1 MRTLVVVL
9 VALAWANVAPASEW
23 TLRLEPL
30 AIPEMPGVQSFVSA
44 TVDGRIVIIGGRT
57 DGLHQFRPPTSFL
70 ASDNNTTIYVVDPDT
85 RSVQQASVLSLP
97 VPIAEQLQSTNMQFV
112 QYGHLLVIT
121 GGYGYAASVGDH
133 VTHGRITLVDVRG
146 LVADIDVGADISG
159 RFRTLQDDRFAV
171 TGGYLGRI
179 GDTLMLVGGH
189 RFDGRYNPMG
199 GPSFTQTY
207 TDGLLR
213 FTIDTI
219 GPTFTATTISTQTDA
234 EHLHRRD
241 YNLLPQILPD
251 GRHAYTVYS
260 GVFQREVDLPFLH
273 PVTITTT
280 DYQPHTE
287 FSQYLNHYHCAS
299 FAAYDSSSAEQHTF
313 FLGGMSQYDVN
324 NEGQLI
330 KDDQV
335 PFVRTIARVSRDG
348 QGAFQEHRLDVRMP
362 DLEGSS
368 AELVLREDLPQTD
381 HGVVLLH
388 QLAADTVDI
397 GYMVG
402 GIRST
407 APNIFDVNN
416 GTQSSASSVLY
427 HVRLVRNAATG
438 IDADKPVAQEHL
450 LILKRARLV
459 DSSVQIDVH
468 LEHEGDV
475 YLRLYDVTGR
485 LLETFLGTREPAG
498 ERTFTLPLRNHRGPV
513 IVAVQA
519 LGRVLTAKVQ

>member
-1 MRTLVVVL
+1 MRTLMVVL
-9 VALAWANVAPASEW
+9 VALSWASVAPASEW

-30 AIPEMPGVQSFVSA
+30 AIPEMPGVQSFASA
-44 TVDGRIVIIGGRT
+44 TVGDRIVIIGGRT

-70 ASDNNTTIYVVDPDT
+70 ASGNNTNIYVVHPAT
-85 RSVQQASVLSLP
+85 RSVQQASILSLP
-97 VPIAEQLQSTNMQFV
+97 QPIAEQLQSTNMQFV

-121 GGYGYAASVGDH
+121 GGYGYAATVGDH
-133 VTHGRITLVDVRG
+133 MTHRRITVVDVRG
-146 LVADIDVGADISG
+146 LVADIDAGSDISG

-213 FTIDTI
+213 FTIDTV
-219 GPTFTATTISTQTDA
+219 GPAITATTISTQTDA

-251 GRHAYTVYS
+251 GRHAYTIYS

-273 PVTITTT
+273 PVEVTTT
-280 DYQPHTE
+280 DYAPRTE

-299 FAAYDSSSAEQHTF
+299 FAAFDSTTAQQHTF

-324 NEGQLI
+324 DEGQLI

-335 PFVRTIARVSRDG
+335 PFVRTIARVTRDG
-348 QGAFQEHRLDVRMP
+348 QGAYQEHRLDVEMP

-368 AELVLREDLPQTD
+368 AEMVLREDLPQTA

-388 QLAADTVDI
+388 RLTADTIEI
-397 GYMVG
+397 GHMVG

-416 GTQSSASSVLY
+416 GTQSSASPVIY
-427 HVRLVRNAATG
+427 RVQLVRIPTTG
-438 IDADKPVAQEHL
+438 INSDIPVQQQHQFVVN
-450 LILKRARLV
+450 RVRTV
-459 DSSVQIDVH
+459 DSSVQVDVH
-468 LEHEGDV
+468 LEESADV
-475 YLRLYDVTGR
+475 YIRLYDAAGR
-485 LLETFLGTREPAG
+485 LLEAFWGKSEPAG
-498 ERTFTLPLRNHRGPV
+498 ERTFLLPLHGHHGPV

-519 LGRVLTAKVQ
+519 LGRVLTMKVQ